1 MSPGEA
7 GRELARAVATV
18 RSVGRSIALWRS
30 AVIGIPVL
38 ALLSVAGWMPDGW
51 LSRPGSIIP
60 MLLAVTGLVLIGT
73 AGLAAGAS
81 VRSFQ
86 LRRRAAEIET
96 AQGLARGDLLGA
108 IELGS
113 GPGDSGGLSDLHRQR
128 VAAALEGRSARE
140 LLPTSCGSLRAARRL
155 ALPGVGVVLAVLGL
169 GLSEKPVSAARAL
182 GILARPWAATFPP
195 APPPLRLDPPG
206 GEVLRGGAFEVVV
219 SAVGRDQVRLGQAG
233 SGTPT
238 RRTVLD
244 VLGGAA
250 VARIEPVDERIRF
263 WAEDDRG
270 STTDTFT
277 VVPVDPLTITS
288 LLIELD
294 YPRYLSRPRELLSGP
309 VNSLQVPF
317 GTRLGLTAR
326 TNHPIERMG
335 LTRTRD
341 GEATADTLD
350 LEVAADMAR
359 GALTAERSELLSW
372 WMVASPSVPDVRV
385 PPAITLSVTEDA
397 PPTVVLVYPGED
409 RTLGIERAL
418 SLVIEAK
425 DDYGLGEVGLVWW
438 RESTG
443 GRTDPPTRERLAEG
457 SGARRLTLRPTIDFE
472 SAGFLPG
479 DEIVYF
485 ATARDSNPRAPASVS
500 DTFRARL
507 ASLEELTD
515 EIVHRTGGLVEE
527 ARSVRD
533 NVGDLSGGARDA
545 ERRSRGGDE
554 DSRQADAAPDRADF
568 GATRESRDL
577 LGEAREVEAQLTR
590 MREDLGDLGAG
601 LDAAVFTDPDLR
613 QRIQE
618 LEELYREIL
627 DSGLRDRIEALE
639 EALRGLDRDDLRDA
653 LSDLSRQTA
662 DIEEQLDRALGL
674 MERVALEQSL
684 EGARQTAEDLADR
697 QEQASVSNRLD
708 EAWADRQER
717 QAAESEALAGQ
728 VDDLSDRLEAQQAP
742 EGAERAREAAE
753 DARSAASRMR
763 SAARRTSGDSESSGS
778 RSAQE
783 AKSAAAELEQ
793 AERNLAAAGEALTED
808 WRSEAMKVVERAA
821 AETLELAREQERIVK
836 RLRSG
841 DRSEDLSASQSA
853 VREGLDN
860 LSQSLAEAGRQTAL
874 MDRRTGPAAARA
886 GREMDALGQSI
897 SGGAARRNDAVQ
909 EGESAIQALADLASS
924 LLASGRAMAEASS
937 ATGMEEALDRLAGM
951 GKRQAGL
958 NSESGELFLLM
969 REGRSGDD
977 QLSELSA
984 RQAGISR
991 ELLDLAADP
1000 AARELG
1006 SRPEELSAEADE
1018 IARRLMTETLDRET
1032 LSRQER
1038 LFQRLLDAG
1047 RSLEKDEE
1055 EARRRQATTARPRA
1069 VLVPNE
1075 DAGIVAGPRY
1085 PYPDA
1090 EDMEGLTASQR
1101 RMVYEYFDRLN
1112 AGNPEDQP

>member
-18 RSVGRSIALWRS
+18 RSVGRSIALWR
-30 AVIGIPVL
+30 AAIVGTPVL
-38 ALLSVAGWMPDGW
+38 AILSLAGWLPDVW
-51 LSRPGSIIP
+51 FSRPGSIFP
-60 MLLAVTGLVLIGT
+60 MLLAVTGLVVIAVT
-73 AGLAAGAS
+73 GLAVGAS
-81 VRSFQ
+81 TRSFQ
-86 LRRRAAEIET
+86 LRRRTAEIET
-96 AQGLARGDLLGA
+96 ARGLARGDLLGA

-113 GPGDSGGLSDLHRQR
+113 GPVDSGGLSDLHRVQ
-128 VAAALEGRSARE
+128 VAAALEGQSARE
-140 LLPTSCGSLRAARRL
+140 LLPTSHGRLRAARRL
-155 ALPGVGVVLAVLGL
+155 ALPGVGVVLAALGL
-169 GLSEKPVSAARAL
+169 EFIEKPVSASRAL
-182 GILARPWAATFPP
+182 GVLARPWAATFPP

-206 GEVLRGGAFEVVV
+206 GEVLRGGGFEIVVT
-219 SAVGRDQVRLGQAG
+219 AVGRDRVRFGQAG
-233 SGTPT
+233 PGTPA
-238 RRTVLD
+238 RRTMLNVLD
-244 VLGGAA
+244 GTAL
-250 VARIEPVDERIRF
+250 ARIEPVDEAIRF

-270 STTDTFT
+270 SVTDTFT

-294 YPRYLSRPRELLSGP
+294 YPRYLSRPRDLLSGP
-309 VNSLQVPF
+309 VSSLHVPV

-326 TNHPIERMG
+326 TNHPIERLG

-341 GEATADTLD
+341 GETAADTLD
-350 LEVAADMAR
+350 LEVAADIAR
-359 GALTAERSELLSW
+359 GELTAEHSELLSW
-372 WMVASPSVPDVRV
+372 LMTASPSEPDVRI
-385 PPAITLSVTEDA
+385 PPAIALSVREDA
-397 PPTVVLVYPGED
+397 APTVVLVYPGEN
-409 RTLGIERAL
+409 RTLGIDRAL
-418 SLVIEAK
+418 TLLVEAK
-425 DDYGLGEVGLVWW
+425 DDYGLREVGLVWW

-443 GRTDPPTRERLAEG
+443 GRRDPPTRERLAVG
-457 SGARRLTLRPTIDFE
+457 SGARRLTMRPVIDFE

-479 DEIVYF
+479 DEVVYF
-485 ATARDSNPRAPASVS
+485 ATATDWKPGAPASVS

-507 ASLEELTD
+507 ASLEELTN
-515 EIVHRTGGLVEE
+515 EVARRTRGLVEE
-527 ARSVRD
+527 ARSLRD
-533 NVGDLSGGARDA
+533 QVGALSDGARDA
-545 ERRSRGGDE
+545 ERRSLGGDRE
-554 DSRQADAAPDRADF
+554 SRQAEVTADRADF
-568 GATRESRDL
+568 GATREARDL
-577 LGEAREVEAQLTR
+577 LGEAREVETRLTR
-590 MREDLGDLGAG
+590 MQEDLADLGAG
-601 LDAAVFTDPDLR
+601 LDAAVFSDPDVK
-613 QRIQE
+613 QRIRE
-618 LEELYREIL
+618 LEELYQEIL
-627 DSGLRDRIEALE
+627 DSGLRDKIEALK
-639 EALRGLDRDDLRDA
+639 EALRGLNRDDLRDA

-662 DIEEQLDRALGL
+662 DIEEELDRALGL

-684 EGARQTAEDLADR
+684 EGARQTAENLADR
-697 QEQASVSNRLD
+697 QQQASVSDRLD
-708 EAWADRQER
+708 QAWADRQER
-717 QAAESEALAGQ
+717 RAAESEALAGQ

-742 EGAERAREAAE
+742 EAAERAREAAE

-763 SAARRTSGDSESSGS
+763 SAARQVSEDSESSGS
-778 RSAQE
+778 RSGQE
-783 AKSAAAELEQ
+783 ARSAASELEQ
-793 AERNLAAAGEALTED
+793 AEQNLAAAGESLAED
-808 WRSEAMKVVERAA
+808 WRSEAKKVVERAA
-821 AETLELAREQERIVK
+821 AEALELAREQERIVE

-841 DRSEDLSASQSA
+841 DRPEDVSGSQSA

-909 EGESAIQALADLASS
+909 DGESAIQALGDLASS

-958 NSESGELFLLM
+958 NSESGELFLFL
-969 REGRSGDD
+969 REGLSGDD
-977 QLSELSA
+977 QLRDLAA

-1018 IARRLMTETLDRET
+1018 IARRLTTGTLDRET
-1032 LSRQER
+1032 LARQER

-1055 EARRRQATTARPRA
+1055 DARRRQATTARPRA
-1069 VLVPNE
+1069 ALVPDENG
-1075 DAGIVAGPRY
+1075 GIVAGPRY

-1112 AGNPEDQP
+1112 EGDPEDRP